1 MGNEQ
6 DLENSRAPHMALKS
20 QNIYE
25 ALHLVEEERMTMV
38 DGDVKDILP
47 DIDLKAAFDGHT
59 FGSQAI
65 VINNEDGPW
74 VNVGRYGVCT

>member
-1 MGNEQ
+1 MTRPRKF
-6 DLENSRAPHMALKS
+6 RAPHMALKS

-59 FGSQAI
+59 FG
-65 VINNEDGPW
+65 
-74 VNVGRYGVCT
+74 